1 MFSSETL
8 LELLSYLQNNPD
20 DATIE
25 KAKLYYEAEETRD
38 EQIASEL
45 AEYLNSNNLYFA
57 LQENIVGR
65 LGDCPNNVLVNVY
78 NEFADANNYEKI
90 FDRADFFEIMLG
102 CEHPEEVANM
112 VFYGN
117 YRPTDKWAMF
127 DGYGNI
133 QTTDYPEDE
142 MDLQEI
148 ANWLLEDY
156 TRLENFLYTD
166 DDYE

>member
-1 MFSSETL
+1 MFSPETL
-8 LELLSYLQNNPD
+8 LELLSYLQKNP

-25 KAKLYYEAEETRD
+25 KAKLYYGSEENLD
-38 EQIASEL
+38 EQIVMEL
-45 AEYLNSNNLYFA
+45 SEYLNGNNLYFA

-65 LGDCPNNVLVNVY
+65 LGDCPNNVLVGVY
-78 NEFADANNYEKI
+78 NEYADANKYERI
-90 FDRADFFEIMLG
+90 YNRDEFFDEILDG
-102 CEHPEEVANM
+102 EHPEAIAQM
-112 VFYGN
+112 VFYGS

-142 MDLQEI
+142 MDLSEI